1 MKYYCEIV
9 PFELA
14 KKLKDA
20 GYKEEC
26 SGHYAKDGYLW
37 ETHPKQNSNDTE
49 NFFSAPTYA
58 EVFDWLIEKKL
69 VIEMNHLSDK
79 TWIVSLYDNTIIGIP
94 NQGFIAHFKKITFHE
109 AANAAIEKACE
120 ILKEK

>member
-1 MKYYCEIV
+1 MAMKYYTEIV

-14 KKLKDA
+14 KKLKEA

-26 SGHYAKDGYLW
+26 SGHYAKDGLLW

-49 NFFSAPTYA
+49 IFFSAPMYC
-58 EVFDWLIEKKL
+58 EVFDWLIGKGLSVEMTLFTSFCGADLWRFRPMFHQSFEEK
-69 VIEMNHLSDK
+69 NF
-79 TWIVSLYDNTIIGIP
+79 Y
-94 NQGFIAHFKKITFHE
+94 E

-120 ILKEK
+120 ILQGDV

>member
-1 MKYYCEIV
+1 MATKYYTEIV

-58 EVFDWLIEKKL
+58 EVFDWLMGKG
-69 VIEMNHLSDK
+69 LSVK
-79 TWIVSLYDNTIIGIP
+79 IQIAIGNAGWIISAICWGENWCDISP
-94 NQGFIAHFKKITFHE
+94 ATFHE

-120 ILKEK
+120 ILKKNG